1 MRVDDWEVVK
11 SAEAIFQTYGLSGGT
26 AHYRTAMVLRQD
38 PERPIRVDGQ
48 LPRFALF
55 LVEVG
60 RQSSSPNSLELHPYD
75 DLSDAR
81 RAAIGW
87 VGENRAV
94 APEKVPATALTGI
107 ADVIRDPGLL
117 PKYAP

>member
-1 MRVDDWEVVK
+1 
-11 SAEAIFQTYGLSGGT
+11 
-26 AHYRTAMVLRQD
+26 MVLRPD
-38 PERPIRVDGQ
+38 PERPIRVNNQ
-48 LPRFALF
+48 LPRFGLF

-60 RQSSSPNSLELHPYD
+60 RQGRSTNSLELHPYD

-94 APEKVPATALTGI
+94 APEKVPATALTAI
-107 ADVIRDPGLL
+107 ANVIRDPAVL
-117 PKYAP
+117 PTYAP